1 MILRRRY
8 VLPILFVMLWAGC
21 RNCSVLKL
29 RVNDRDLTETL
40 ETMPFPFRVV
50 HQQVGDRSI
59 RYLQAGADSLPTL
72 ILLHGSPSSLSAW
85 RPLYTDSRFLNRY
98 RLIAID
104 RPGYGYSDFGNVV
117 TNLQEQV
124 SILQVIID
132 SLTKHK
138 KAILLGSSYGGPV
151 AAQLAMNLP
160 DRFSQLVLM
169 SAALE
174 PGQEKT
180 YWISYPMTTPVLKYL
195 FPPTFVMSSEEKLAH
210 RQALQQLVQWEKI
223 ICPVLLIHGDKDG
236 LVYYRNVDYA
246 KQKLVNAVSVKTI
259 TMTGKGHS
267 IIFSQ
272 PEYIRKLLLQHLNSH

>member
-1 MILRRRY
+1 
-8 VLPILFVMLWAGC
+8 
-21 RNCSVLKL
+21 VLKL

-40 ETMPFPFRVV
+40 KSMPFPFQVV
-50 HQQVGDRSI
+50 HQEVGDRSI
-59 RYLQAGADSLPTL
+59 RFLRAGADSLPML

-85 RPLYTDSRFLNRY
+85 RPLYTDPRFLGKFQ
-98 RLIAID
+98 LIAID
-104 RPGYGYSDFGNVV
+104 RPGYGYSDFGNVI
-117 TNLQEQV
+117 TNLQEQTAV
-124 SILQVIID
+124 LQVIVD
-132 SLTKHK
+132 SLTRNR
-138 KAILLGSSYGGPV
+138 KAILLGSSYGGPI

-180 YWISYPMTTPVLKYL
+180 YWISYPMTTPVLKFL
-195 FPPTFVMSSEEKLAH
+195 FPPTFVMSSEEKLTH
-210 RQALQQLVQWEKI
+210 RQSLETLSQWPKI
-223 ICPVLLIHGDKDG
+223 SCPVLLIHGDKDG

-246 KQKLVNAVSVKTI
+246 KRQLVNAPLVKTI

-272 PEYIRKLLLQHLNSH
+272 PEYIRRLLLQHLLQ